1 MTANEIGRCLL
12 SLPSWQ
18 NLGRLV
24 LALSLDVAWLLATVA
39 DALLGLCRWALSGD
53 VTCLATVVA
62 LLTTAL
68 GAVLAVVTIATARLE
83 AVSYVSWRVRINL
96 RSRSG
101 HHLVLLQHHT
111 LRRVHHHSLHH
122 VRRRRSYRHQPGGTN
137 ERYDR
142 PGHLCIV
149 SNNPSQ
155 QQRNT
160 DICSTL
166 VRHRLLL
173 RRSLRRCCRPSF
185 HRHRR
190 RSVGCRAGRSHGL
203 DGLHHHICSRSL
215 AWEHLGIRG

>member
-1 MTANEIGRCLL
+1 MPL

-39 DALLGLCRWALSGD
+39 DALLGLSRWALSGD

-111 LRRVHHHSLHH
+111 LRRVHHRSLRH
-122 VRRRRSYRHQPGGTN
+122 VRRRRSYRHQPAGTN
-137 ERYDR
+137 ERYDQ

-149 SNNPSQ
+149 SNNLL
-155 QQRNT
+155 
-160 DICSTL
+160 STSVILTFVALLSTTASSTAVASAAVAAPVTTAATAALL
-166 VRHRLLL
+166 V
-173 RRSLRRCCRPSF
+173 
-185 HRHRR
+185 
-190 RSVGCRAGRSHGL
+190 AGLVAVTG
-203 DGLHHHICSRSL
+203 
-215 AWEHLGIRG
+215 